1 MRFSLRSSIH
11 ATARRKWRAAQTAT
25 TYSGT
30 SAIFWPNAPPT
41 SGATTRRSASGMPRH
56 VGEPGAQH
64 VRHLHRGGER
74 HPAGRRIEGG
84 MRAARLQRQ
93 RALAARADFDLD
105 HLGGTRER
113 GGRAGV
119 DPPFDQDVAGGIR
132 VHERRAGA
140 SAESTSTT
148 ASSGSSSTATCSARS
163 SASRGR
169 GGDHGG
175 DRLAD
180 VADPIRRKD
189 RLLDGDVVG
198 PVQQRPDRSNAGK
211 VCRREHGGAARPA
224 DSGDPAA
231 GDRAAHEMERR
242 GARREVR
249 HEAAAAGDQR
259 GVLEARNRTADPAHG
274 ASARSRARFV
284 ITRTRS
290 RR

>member
-1 MRFSLRSSIH
+1 M
-11 ATARRKWRAAQTAT
+11 ARRPDHHDVFRHERHLLAERAADV
-25 TYSGT
+25 
-30 SAIFWPNAPPT
+30 
-41 SGATTRRSASGMPRH
+41 RRDHAQVCLRH
-56 VGEPGAQH
+56 AEDVGEPGAQH

-132 VHERRAGA
+132 VHERRAWG
-140 SAESTSTT
+140 ERRVDFDH
-148 ASSGSSSTATCSARS
+148 GVLGLQLDRYLLCQILRLG
-163 SASRGR
+163 GR

-180 VADPIRRKD
+180 IADPIRRKD
-189 RLLDGDVVG
+189 RLLDGDVIG
-198 PVQQRPDRSNAGK
+198 PVQQRPDRFNAGK

-224 DSGDPAA
+224 DFGDPAA

-259 GVLEARNRTADPAHG
+259 GVLEARNRTADPAHE

-284 ITRTRS
+284 ITRTKS